1 MTSLTIPDE
10 STASSLGSA
19 VPPAQ
24 PFANVRR
31 LWEALDIRRQRRA
44 LLLLDD
50 RMLRDVGLS
59 RADVEREVT
68 RALFDLPSDLRSR

>member
-10 STASSLGSA
+10 IAASSAGSA
-19 VPPAQ
+19 VPHAQ
-24 PFANVRR
+24 PFATMRR
-31 LWEALDIRRQRRA
+31 LWGALHIRRQRRA